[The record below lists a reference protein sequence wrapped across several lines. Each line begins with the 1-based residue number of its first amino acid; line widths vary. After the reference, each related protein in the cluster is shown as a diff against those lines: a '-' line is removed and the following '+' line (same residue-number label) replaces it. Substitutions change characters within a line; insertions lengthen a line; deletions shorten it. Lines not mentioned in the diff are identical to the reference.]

1 MRKNQVFWGSL
12 FLLTVGLN
20 LAARLVPGF
29 AEWYAGHI
37 YPLIVGSFARFCSLV
52 PFSVAEILLY
62 ALLLSFL
69 AGLLLILVRRLSV
82 RRAVPVLAKTVIA
95 LCLMFTLNCGINYH
109 RQTFSE
115 RAGFELQESS
125 VEELRALCEKLAE
138 ELNEAAGAIHVDA
151 EGHMMLEENVEAE
164 AAEAMQAAAEEYPE
178 LAGYYPKAKKVLG
191 SWLLSYQQLQP
202 FYFGGQL

>member
-1 MRKNQVFWGSL
+1 M
-12 FLLTVGLN
+12 
-20 LAARLVPGF
+20 
-29 AEWYAGHI
+29 
-37 YPLIVGSFARFCSLV
+37 
-52 PFSVAEILLY
+52 
-62 ALLLSFL
+62 
-69 AGLLLILVRRLSV
+69 
-82 RRAVPVLAKTVIA
+82 LAKTVIA

-178 LAGYYPKAKKVLG
+178 LAGYYPEGPRRSLG
-191 SWLLSYQQLQP
+191 LGFCLTSSCRVSTALLLWRPIIMETCRRRTYLLPSAMSFP
-202 FYFGGQL
+202 I